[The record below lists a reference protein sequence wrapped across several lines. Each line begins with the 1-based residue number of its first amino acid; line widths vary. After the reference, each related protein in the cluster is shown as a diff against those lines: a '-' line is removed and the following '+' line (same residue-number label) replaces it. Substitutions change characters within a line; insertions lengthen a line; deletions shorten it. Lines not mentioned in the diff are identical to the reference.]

1 MNLEGREKIKE
12 SLISAMNDYLQQEDP
27 AFRIQTDGED
37 ENGKEWIRSKLK
49 QEEDGENLTLTLGGL
64 TGRVLDFEN
73 GGGLG
78 EWIRKLD
85 QLEVVKHGSSS
96 LWGFYVEV
104 TAQT

>member
-49 QEEDGENLTLTLGGL
+49 QEEDGENLTLILGGL
-64 TGRVLDFEN
+64 TGRVLDVEDIRGFR
-73 GGGLG
+73 
-78 EWIRKLD
+78 EWIGWLD
-85 QLEVVKHGSSS
+85 DERILKQGSTSQIGYYLFVNS
-96 LWGFYVEV
+96 
-104 TAQT
+104 